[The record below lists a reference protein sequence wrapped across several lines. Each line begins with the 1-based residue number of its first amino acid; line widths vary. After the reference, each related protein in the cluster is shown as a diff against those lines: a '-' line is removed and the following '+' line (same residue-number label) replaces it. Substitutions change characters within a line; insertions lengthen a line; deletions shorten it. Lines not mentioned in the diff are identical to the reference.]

1 MKTPIPSNILSPT
14 GGMFRSHNDAD
25 DGAAVSVY
33 RFATDGGKLGH
44 LLVTNA
50 GENAAF
56 VQLHDSE
63 TEPEEGDVPAIKFA
77 LPAGE
82 GVTAALDTPFPFVH
96 GCFAVLSD
104 ELATYVP
111 SEETAH
117 FYGLHAER

>member
-1 MKTPIPSNILSPT
+1 MIKPIDIGIARGDGRIN
-14 GGMFRSHNDAD
+14 RAHNDAD
-25 DGAAVSVY
+25 DGAPVSVY
-33 RFATDGGKLGH
+33 RVEDSAGKLSH

-56 VQLHDSE
+56 VQIHDSA
-63 TEPEEGDVPAIKFA
+63 TTPEDGAVPPIKFK

-82 GVTAALDTPFPFVH
+82 GVCAALDTPFLFTE
-96 GCFAVLSD
+96 GCVVVLSD

-117 FYGLHAER
+117 FYAINTKR